1 MKNMIYYMKKFGNRS
16 LDEMTFNEVDSLIL
30 CQLSYLN
37 FENLV
42 PTLDD
47 NDHYIN
53 FQDLINEDLLIIKL
67 CEGTLDPKLN
77 RRLLKLIRKKERFKK
92 MKINYFVKKFNPR
105 VSKQFCASTFIFD
118 CFAHI
123 TFQGTDPSIIGW
135 KEDFEISCLEK
146 IPAQEEAV
154 NYLNK
159 VCSVYHGPI
168 YVGGHS
174 KGGNLAYYSVLN
186 CSPINR
192 ERIIKVYNH
201 DGPGFKTDDL
211 FKTDAYNELKSR
223 MIKIVP
229 QDTIVGLLM
238 NHNDCHEVV
247 ECYGKSIIQ
256 HNAYTWKIN
265 NIGHLSFIESKSIRY
280 KVFAKASKEW
290 MDNIS
295 DEERKRFIDNF
306 FTLIG
311 ANGNVG
317 VIDVIKHPFL
327 YIKSVRKKKKKM
339 PKEERQFIHHIIFS
353 YGPIAKRIKKEYKE
367 KRKHLRR
374 LKKKGF

>member
-1 MKNMIYYMKKFGNRS
+1 MKNIIYYMKKFGNRS

-42 PTLDD
+42 PSLDD
-47 NDHYIN
+47 NDISVN
-53 FQDLINEDLLIIKL
+53 FQDLIHEDLMIIKL
-67 CEGTLDPKLN
+67 CEGTLDRKLN
-77 RRLLKLIRKKERFKK
+77 RRLLKLIRKKERFKNL
-92 MKINYFVKKFNPR
+92 KINFFAKQFNPR
-105 VSKQFCASTFIFD
+105 VSKQFCAVTFIFD

-159 VCSVYHGPI
+159 VCSIYHGPI

-174 KGGNLAYYSVLN
+174 KGGNLAFYSVIN
-186 CSPINR
+186 CEDSNR
-192 ERIIKVYNH
+192 DRIIRVYNH
-201 DGPGFKTDDL
+201 DGPGFKTDDI
-211 FKTDAYNELKSR
+211 FKTPAYKSLKSR

-229 QDTIVGLLM
+229 KDTVVGLLM
-238 NHNDCHEVV
+238 NHTDTHEVV
-247 ECYGKSIIQ
+247 ECYGKSILQ
-256 HNAYTWKIN
+256 HDPYTWKIN
-265 NIGHLSFIESKSIRY
+265 SIGHLNFLESGSIRY

-290 MDNIS
+290 MDSIS
-295 DEERKRFIDNF
+295 DEERRKFIDIF
-306 FTLIG
+306 FELIG
-311 ANGNVG
+311 ATGNVG
-317 VIDVIKHPFL
+317 VIDVIKHPFIYL
-327 YIKSVRKKKKKM
+327 KSVHKKKKKM
-339 PKEERQFIHHIIFS
+339 PKEESEFIHHIIFS
-353 YGPIAKRIKKEYKE
+353 YGTFAKKIKKEYKE
-367 KRKHLRR
+367 KKKHLRK